1 MRNRDTVLDK
11 IFSPVD
17 ASRIT
22 MSLNRL
28 SRHDIS
34 RLALTGGVAIELHLL
49 MQGAA
54 PGRRGAHDLDFI
66 AQTFDDIPSTLATS
80 LLVRHVHP
88 QDPPSRNMLQAVD
101 AVTAIRVDIFRAYG
115 AEWDRTVPVDLIGIP
130 LRMVPLEDLLAR
142 HARLCWNM
150 QEGKPVAAKFARDFL
165 RMLEAADRA
174 MMATVAGLWEEHR
187 KPDMPDDFEYVAEK
201 LQETIRRSPDLLV
214 DPVYSTDIHAL
225 CGRCQPVAAFPLAD
239 AGEIKSILGYC

>member
-1 MRNRDTVLDK
+1 MRNRDTVLDQ

-28 SRHDIS
+28 ARHDLS

-49 MQGAA
+49 MQGAV

-66 AQTFDDIPSTLATS
+66 AQSFDDIPATLATS
-80 LLVRHVHP
+80 LLVRHVHS

-101 AVTAIRVDIFRAYG
+101 AVTAMRVDIFRAYG
-115 AEWDRTVPVDLIGIP
+115 HEWDRTVPVDLIGIP

-142 HARLCWNM
+142 HARLCWAIE
-150 QEGKPVAAKFARDFL
+150 EGRPVAPKFARDFL
-165 RMLEAADRA
+165 RMLEVADSALLAR
-174 MMATVAGLWEEHR
+174 VAQLWQEHR
-187 KPDMPDDFEYVAEK
+187 KPEMPAEFGHVVEQLK
-201 LQETIRRSPDLLV
+201 ATIRRSPDLLV
-214 DPVYSTDIHAL
+214 DPVYSTDVHAL